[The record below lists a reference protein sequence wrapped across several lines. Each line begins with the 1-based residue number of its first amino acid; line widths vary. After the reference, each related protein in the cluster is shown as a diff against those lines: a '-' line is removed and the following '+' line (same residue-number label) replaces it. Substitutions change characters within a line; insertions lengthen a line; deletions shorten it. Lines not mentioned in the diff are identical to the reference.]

1 MNNLP
6 FNKWT
11 LGFINKQYE
20 DLYEVEMNKYRQSYF
35 RIIEI
40 IILLLC
46 ILFFIFNLLEERQI
60 IVMVILAVS
69 SIAIFFALIY
79 GQRFA
84 QKVRYY
90 YFLMYMASLA
100 ISLYVAS
107 QTMQKSPF
115 LYGYS
120 SATIAIIQ
128 FLFSHFK
135 LRLFTLLIVPIV
147 QLYIL
152 DVLTLDDFAYIIL
165 AFMTQLLILL
175 YSHYNEFMF
184 RLAFSYMI
192 YNLKLKDISQE
203 YIPHSFL
210 ALSLNVRNN
219 QFQLEFQ
226 NQISITNLNVEDSK
240 TLIEMMRNT
249 YVVPKG
255 QIPTSVDL
263 QNINIQRSGDLSMRR
278 LANKKQTLEEFAFYK
293 IKQNLSV
300 DQQQPKEETEEMEGV
315 FYNQLKEKNVI
326 VSIDIKTLNY
336 GKNYLLIVIK
346 EEKQPQMMSKS
357 EEQIRF
363 LNKIIQFASNQLS
376 ASHQHLY
383 KEIIGLKISSID
395 NEKLWQIKCIN
406 LSIMNHFQN
415 FYFFVN
421 STKINNFLAAYSKI
435 NLKYFLINLQQHFCY
450 MSMKLKKKFN
460 YELNL
465 DDFMIKVNSKFLSQ
479 IIFNIF
485 EQCLKQADSNST
497 INLYVKNELNLN
509 PLQNYVVEKKC
520 LQELDFIE
528 KVAEESQESPTKVEF
543 QKLVKFEFT
552 FLSSKQVE
560 LQSET
565 NLILNPQT
573 YEDFHFN
580 NNQEFQLN
588 HPITNF
594 LLKKIGPYNSIQY
607 SQNIY
612 CDHQCQQAVIVF
624 PSMMDLIQQQTL
636 YQNKISF
643 YIYTDQTQLTQ
654 SFIKYA
660 QQKSFLQP

>member
-20 DLYEVEMNKYRQSYF
+20 DLYETEMNKYRQSYF
-35 RIIEI
+35 RIIEV
-40 IILLLC
+40 IILILC
-46 ILFFIFNLLEERQI
+46 ILFFIFSLLEGRQI
-60 IVMVILAVS
+60 IISVILAVS
-69 SIAIFFALIY
+69 SIAIFLALIY

-84 QKVRYY
+84 SKVRYY
-90 YFLMYMASLA
+90 YFLMYVTSLA
-100 ISLYVAS
+100 TSLYVAS
-107 QTMQKSPF
+107 QTIQKSPF

-152 DVLTLDDFAYIIL
+152 DVLTLEDFGYIVL
-165 AFMTQLLILL
+165 VFMTQLLIVL

-184 RLAFSYMI
+184 RLAFSYML
-192 YNLKLKDISQE
+192 YNLKLKDISEE

-226 NQISITNLNVEDSK
+226 NQIGRTNLNVEDSK

-278 LANKKQTLEEFAFYK
+278 LTKKQTLEEFAFYK

-300 DQQQPKEETEEMEGV
+300 DEQQSKDEAEEMEGV
-315 FYNQLKEKNVI
+315 FYNQVKEKNVI
-326 VSIDIKTLNY
+326 VSIDIKNLSF
-336 GKNYLLIVIK
+336 GKNYLLLVVK

-363 LNKIIQFASNQLS
+363 LSKIIQFASNQLS

-383 KEIIGLKISSID
+383 KEITGLKLGQID
-395 NEKLWQIKCIN
+395 NNKIWQIKCIN
-406 LSIMNHFQN
+406 LSIMSHYQN

-421 STKINNFLAAYSKI
+421 YTQINNFLAAYNQI
-435 NLKYFLINLQQHFCY
+435 NLKYFLINLQQHFSY
-450 MSMKLKKKFN
+450 MCMKMKKQFL
-460 YELNL
+460 YELKL

-479 IIFNIF
+479 IVFNIF
-485 EQCLKQADSNST
+485 EQCLKQSDSNST
-497 INLYVKNELNLN
+497 INLSVKSELNLN
-509 PLQNYVVEKKC
+509 PLQNNIVEKKC

-528 KVAEESQESPTKVEF
+528 KVAEESQESPTKIEF

-552 FLSSKQVE
+552 FLSSTQVE
-560 LQSET
+560 LQQET
-565 NLILNPQT
+565 SLILNPQT
-573 YEDFHFN
+573 YEDYHFN

-607 SQNIY
+607 SQNVY

-643 YIYTDQTQLTQ
+643 YIYSDQTQLTQ

>member
-11 LGFINKQYE
+11 LSFINKQYE
-20 DLYEVEMNKYRQSYF
+20 DLYEAEMNKYRQSYF

-46 ILFFIFNLLEERQI
+46 ILFFIFNLLDGRQI
-60 IVMVILAVS
+60 IVMVTLAFS
-69 SIAIFFALIY
+69 SLVIFLALIY
-79 GQRFA
+79 GQKLA
-84 QKVRYY
+84 SKVRYY
-90 YFLMYMASLA
+90 YFLMYMTSLA
-100 ISLYVAS
+100 VSLYVAS
-107 QTMQKSPF
+107 QSSQKSPF

-135 LRLFTLLIVPIV
+135 LRLLTLLIVPAV

-152 DVLTLDDFAYIIL
+152 DVFTVQDFGYIIL
-165 AFMTQLLILL
+165 TFMTQFLILL

-192 YNLKLKDISQE
+192 YNLKLKDITQE

-210 ALSLNVRNN
+210 ALSLNVRTNS
-219 QFQLEFQ
+219 FQLEFQ
-226 NQISITNLNVEDSK
+226 NQISLTNLNVEDTK
-240 TLIEMMRNT
+240 TLIEMMRNI

-255 QIPTSVDL
+255 QIPTCVDL

-293 IKQNLSV
+293 IKQNLQ
-300 DQQQPKEETEEMEGV
+300 DEQQQPNEQSEQMEGV
-315 FYNQLKEKNVI
+315 FYNQVKEKNII
-326 VSIDIKTLNY
+326 VSIDIKTINY
-336 GKNYLLIVIK
+336 GKNYLLIIIK
-346 EEKQPQMMSKS
+346 EEKQPQMLSKS

-363 LNKIIQFASNQLS
+363 LSKVIQYAANQLS

-383 KEIIGLKISSID
+383 NEIIGLKLGSLD
-395 NEKLWQIKCIN
+395 TNKFWQIKCIN

-421 STKINNFLAAYSKI
+421 STQIDSFLATYNKFNI
-435 NLKYFLINLQQHFCY
+435 KHFLINLQQHFSY
-450 MSMKLKKKFN
+450 ISMKQKKKFL
-460 YELNL
+460 YQLNL

-479 IIFNIF
+479 IIINIY
-485 EQCLKQADSNST
+485 EQCLKQSDSNST
-497 INLYVKNELNLN
+497 INLNVTNELNLN
-509 PLQNYVVEKKC
+509 PLHNNIIQKNC
-520 LQELDFIE
+520 LQELDFIV
-528 KVAEESQESPTKVEF
+528 KVAEDSQESPTKIEF
-543 QKLVKFEFT
+543 LKLIKFEFT
-552 FLSSKQVE
+552 FFSSTQVD
-560 LQSET
+560 LQSDNT
-565 NLILNPQT
+565 LILNPQT

-588 HPITNF
+588 HPITKF
-594 LLKKIGPYNSIQY
+594 LLKKIGPYNTIQY

-612 CDHQCQQAVIVF
+612 CDQQCQQALIVF
-624 PSMMDLIQQQTL
+624 PSMMDLIQQKTL
-636 YQNKISF
+636 YQNQISF

>member
-20 DLYEVEMNKYRQSYF
+20 DLYEIEMNKYRQSYF
-35 RIIEI
+35 RIIEV

-46 ILFFIFNLLEERQI
+46 ILFFIFNLLEGRQI
-60 IVMVILAVS
+60 IVLVILAVS
-69 SIAIFFALIY
+69 SIAIFLALIY
-79 GQRFA
+79 GQKFA
-84 QKVRYY
+84 SKVRYY
-90 YFLMYMASLA
+90 YFLMYMTSLA

-107 QTMQKSPF
+107 QTIQKSPF

-152 DVLTLDDFAYIIL
+152 DVLTLEDFGYIIL
-165 AFMTQLLILL
+165 AFMTQLLIVL

-184 RLAFSYMI
+184 RLAFSYMV
-192 YNLKLKDISQE
+192 YNLKLKDISEE

-226 NQISITNLNVEDSK
+226 NQICRSNLNVEDSK
-240 TLIEMMRNT
+240 TLIELMRNT

-278 LANKKQTLEEFAFYK
+278 LAKKQTLEEFAFYK
-293 IKQNLSV
+293 IKQNLSA
-300 DQQQPKEETEEMEGV
+300 DEQLLKEEAEEMEGV
-315 FYNQLKEKNVI
+315 FYNQVKEKNVM
-326 VSIDIKTLNY
+326 VSIDIKNLSF
-336 GKNYLLIVIK
+336 GKNYLLLVVK

-363 LNKIIQFASNQLS
+363 LSKIIQFASNQLS

-383 KEIIGLKISSID
+383 KEIVGLKLGSID
-395 NEKLWQIKCIN
+395 NNKIWQIKCIN
-406 LSIMNHFQN
+406 LSIMSHYQN

-421 STKINNFLAAYSKI
+421 YTQINNFLASYSQI
-435 NLKYFLINLQQHFCY
+435 NLKYFLINLQQHFSY
-450 MSMKLKKKFN
+450 MSMKMKKKFL

-465 DDFMIKVNSKFLSQ
+465 DDFIIKVNSKFLSQ
-479 IIFNIF
+479 IVFNIF

-497 INLYVKNELNLN
+497 INLNVKSELNLN
-509 PLQNYVVEKKC
+509 PLQNNIVEKKC
-520 LQELDFIE
+520 LPELDFIE
-528 KVAEESQESPTKVEF
+528 KVAEESQESPTKIEF

-552 FLSSKQVE
+552 FLSSTQVE
-560 LQSET
+560 LQQET
-565 NLILNPQT
+565 TLILNPQT
-573 YEDFHFN
+573 YEDYHIN

-607 SQNIY
+607 SQNVY

-643 YIYTDQTQLTQ
+643 YIYSDQTQLTQ